1 MSNLFRE
8 LKISV
13 RYLLKSPGFA
23 LTAVLMLALGIG
35 ATTAIFSIVE
45 GVLLRPLPFPEPD
58 KLVVLGDIL
67 HGAEL
72 GAFDGTIVTVQDI
85 VNYTRDTHSFAGLGG
100 YQPSQYELSD
110 VGEPAM
116 INAARMTAGVFPTLG
131 VQPLMGRYFTKQED
145 DQHQQVVLL
154 SYSTWKTRFD
164 GDPNILGKKILL
176 DRKPYVVIGV
186 MPRNFEFPLNP
197 GRLNVSELWVPFSP
211 TEEELS
217 SRGASNWSYQ
227 MVGRLKPG
235 VTAEQAVEDAT
246 RVAQETMRNYP
257 GYMAGLRITPVVT
270 PLQAVTVKTARP
282 KIQTLFLAAFVV
294 LLIVCANLAGLLL
307 VRAIRRRKE
316 IAVRLALGAQSAV
329 LLRQAVLES
338 LVLSITGGL
347 LGLLLA
353 AVGLSAGAKF
363 LPETLPRIDDIR
375 VDWVVAGF
383 ALALAVGTGL
393 VCGLAPA
400 FAAMRTHVNETLKE
414 GGRTGSAGAGH
425 ARLRS
430 TLVVLEIA
438 VALILLTASGLL
450 LRSFEK
456 MRDVNLGYRPDHTLV
471 AAYSLP
477 QKQYS
482 TQPKVDQFNQELLR
496 RLQALPGVK
505 SAGLTEFLPAT
516 GSGNN
521 QAFIAE
527 GYTPPN
533 HTYDLATVIQGEG
546 DYFVAMGIPL
556 LRGRYLTADD
566 TKDSQLVV
574 VVNRKLAEQS
584 WPGQNPIGK
593 RMRIGLL
600 QMQTPWLTVV
610 GEVADVKENSPD
622 EESKQQYYI
631 PIDQLEKDLG
641 QLAKPAT
648 DLNGN
653 GGFIALRTAM
663 PPEQMENALRAT
675 VRGIDAQLPLTQVQS
690 MTQALSQSEAPRTF
704 NTFLISAFAAV
715 AVLLAVL
722 GIYSVIAFTVALRVQ
737 EMAIR
742 MALGSQR
749 SGIIGLV
756 LASGAKLAGIGCVLG
771 LLGALASSRLLQTLL
786 FGVSP
791 FDGVTLTAAVLL
803 IVALVLGASFVPA
816 RRAATI
822 NPMRALREE

>member
-1 MSNLFRE
+1 MSDLFRE
-8 LKISV
+8 LKIAI

-45 GVLLRPLPFPEPD
+45 GVLLRPLPFPDPD
-58 KLVVLGDIL
+58 KLVVLGDTL

-72 GAFDGTIVTVQDI
+72 GGFNGTIVTVQDI
-85 VNYTRDTHSFAGLGG
+85 VNYTRDTHSFISLGG
-100 YQPSQYELSD
+100 YQGTGFELSGL
-110 VGEPAM
+110 GEPANV
-116 INAARMTAGVFPTLG
+116 NATRLAAGVFPTLG
-131 VQPLMGRYFTKQED
+131 VQPLLGRYFTKQED
-145 DQHQQVVLL
+145 DQRQQVTVL
-154 SYSTWKTRFD
+154 SYSAWKSRFN
-164 GDPNILGKKILL
+164 GDPNILGRKILL

-197 GRLNVSELWVPFSP
+197 GRLNQSELWVPFSP
-211 TEEELS
+211 TQQELS
-217 SRGASNWSYQ
+217 PAGAANWSYQ
-227 MVGRLKPG
+227 MVGRLKSG
-235 VTAEQAVEDAT
+235 VTATQALEDAT

-257 GYMAGLRITPVVT
+257 AYMAGLTITPVVT
-270 PLQAVTVKTARP
+270 PLHAVTVKTARP
-282 KIQTLFLAAFVV
+282 LIRTLFLAVFVV

-316 IAVRLALGAQSAV
+316 IAVRLALGAQSAA

-347 LGLLLA
+347 LGLSLA
-353 AVGLSAGAKF
+353 AVGLYAGGKF
-363 LPETLPRIDDIR
+363 LPETLPRVDEIR
-375 VDWVVAGF
+375 VDWAVAAF
-383 ALALAVGTGL
+383 AMALAVGTGL
-393 VCGLAPA
+393 ICGLAPA

-430 TLVVLEIA
+430 ALVVAEIA

-450 LRSFEK
+450 LRSFNK
-456 MRDVNLGYRPDHTLV
+456 MRDVNLGYEPDHTLV
-471 AAYSLP
+471 AGYGLP

-482 TQPKVDQFNQELLR
+482 TQPSIDQFNQELLR

-505 SAGLTEFLPAT
+505 SVGLTGFLPA
-516 GSGNN
+516 SGNNNN

-533 HTYDLATVIQGEG
+533 HTYDLATVIGMQG
-546 DYFVAMGIPL
+546 DYFAAMGIPL

-574 VVNRKLAEQS
+574 VVNQKLAEQT

-600 QMQTPWLTVV
+600 QMQTPWMVVV

-622 EESKQQYYI
+622 EPSKQQYYI
-631 PIDQLEKDLG
+631 ANDQQERILG
-641 QLAKPAT
+641 SLANPAT

-653 GGFIALRTAM
+653 GGWIALRTAM
-663 PPEQMENALRAT
+663 PPQQMENALRAT
-675 VRGIDAQLPLTQVQS
+675 VKGIDPQLPLVQMKT
-690 MTQALSQSEAPRTF
+690 MTQALSETEAPRKF
-704 NTFLISAFAAV
+704 NTFLISAFAGA

-749 SGIIGLV
+749 SGIVRLILT
-756 LASGAKLAGIGCVLG
+756 SGAKLAAVGCVLG
-771 LLGALASSRLLQTLL
+771 LAGALASSRLLQTLL

-791 FDGVTLTAAVLL
+791 FDAITLTGAVLL